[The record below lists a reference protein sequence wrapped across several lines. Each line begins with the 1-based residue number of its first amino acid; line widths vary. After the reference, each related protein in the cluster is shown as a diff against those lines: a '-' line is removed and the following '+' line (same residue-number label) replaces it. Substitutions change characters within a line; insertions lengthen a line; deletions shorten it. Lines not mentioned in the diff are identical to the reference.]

1 MFYSIVA
8 WITISTIKPMRN
20 FDYLR
25 EIEPLQDLRIYCE
38 AAEAECRSK
47 YVRRVGSQLPAGVGV
62 AGENALSAQEH
73 RAAGESQPV

>member
-1 MFYSIVA
+1 
-8 WITISTIKPMRN
+8 MRN

-47 YVRRVGSQLPAGVGV
+47 YDVSALNCRRALEWLVVGPQLPPGVGV
-62 AGENALSAQEH
+62 AGEDALSAQEH
-73 RAAGESQPV
+73 

>member
-1 MFYSIVA
+1 
-8 WITISTIKPMRN
+8 MRN

-47 YVRRVGSQLPAGVGV
+47 YDVSALNCRRALEWLVKTLYQLKSRTSSCRSGPACM
-62 AGENALSAQEH
+62 S
-73 RAAGESQPV
+73 

>member
-1 MFYSIVA
+1 
-8 WITISTIKPMRN
+8 MRN

-47 YVRRVGSQLPAGVGV
+47 YVILASNLVTKIIVYIFVGETKYNSRW
-62 AGENALSAQEH
+62 S
-73 RAAGESQPV
+73 

>member
-1 MFYSIVA
+1 
-8 WITISTIKPMRN
+8 MRN

-47 YVRRVGSQLPAGVGV
+47 YDV
-62 AGENALSAQEH
+62 SAHNCRQAQGH
-73 RAAGESQPV
+73 

>member
-1 MFYSIVA
+1 MKA
-8 WITISTIKPMRN
+8 MRN

-47 YVRRVGSQLPAGVGV
+47 YDVSALNCRRALEWLVKTLYQLK
-62 AGENALSAQEH
+62 EH
-73 RAAGESQPV
+73 RAAGAVQPV